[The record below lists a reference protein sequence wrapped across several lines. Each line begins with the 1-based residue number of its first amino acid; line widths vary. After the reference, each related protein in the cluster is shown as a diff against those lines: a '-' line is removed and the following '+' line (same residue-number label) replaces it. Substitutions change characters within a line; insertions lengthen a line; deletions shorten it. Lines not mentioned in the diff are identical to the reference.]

1 MALCKKKNCSTT
13 GRLVI
18 AIKGHH
24 DLKGRNVIDVFQSA
38 AVTQLHIESHGHV
51 PNIIHSQFFTSN
63 GRIQNLTK
71 C

>member
-1 MALCKKKNCSTT
+1 MALCKKNCSTT

-18 AIKGHH
+18 AIKGCHE
-24 DLKGRNVIDVFQSA
+24 LKGRNVIDVFQSA
-38 AVTQLHIESHGHV
+38 TVTQLHIESHGHV
-51 PNIIHSQFFTSN
+51 PNISHSHCFTSN